1 MNEDFWSYLQRLVE
15 TSAIEI
21 DRPKGSTHP
30 RYPNGEYPV
39 SYGFLKGTTSADRG
53 GVDIWVGSLGEAKV
67 VGTLCTVDLYKRDTE
82 LKILFDCTED
92 EIQSIIKYI
101 NCDLMRGIC
110 IKRDLQRGNRHGMGT

>member
-15 TSAIEI
+15 TSEIEI

-30 RYPNGEYPV
+30 RYPIGAYPV
-39 SYGFLKGTTSADRG
+39 NYGFLKGTTSADRG
-53 GVDIWVGSLGEAKV
+53 GVDIWVGSLGEEKV

-92 EIQSIIKYI
+92 EILSIIKYV
-101 NCDLMRGIC
+101 NGDLMRGIY
-110 IKRDLQRGNRHGMGT
+110 IKRD